1 MHILTRTEKSRDPQ
15 GDCWRSLM
23 GDSNKVPTE
32 PDLERR
38 TRRCVSVAEK
48 KQLLAEVD
56 GATYGEI
63 YPWFRQSDAKPR

>member
-1 MHILTRTEKSRDPQ
+1 
-15 GDCWRSLM
+15 M